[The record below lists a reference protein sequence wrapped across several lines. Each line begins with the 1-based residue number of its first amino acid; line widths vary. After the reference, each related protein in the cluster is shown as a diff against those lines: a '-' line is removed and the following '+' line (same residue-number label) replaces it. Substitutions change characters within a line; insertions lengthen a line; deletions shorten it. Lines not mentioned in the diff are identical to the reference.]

1 MDETAAKTI
10 IRDLYIRFRLSEVLG
25 DSLDRIILAF
35 TPIKTDPHRSCEWRR
50 YKNTL
55 QVEVA
60 DRTLDE
66 GVKLVAAT
74 MARAGIKRHPQRWIR
89 QSWLANIV
97 VILHGLGMI
106 MGFFVVPGVIQRYGL
121 FPIDQSFI
129 LALLV
134 MILGLGSYPLL
145 AYWYNRIHQ
154 RRNHAFTAELQHTD
168 LYSSA
173 YEIDFYAKKLSSAR
187 WSMVVLVVIIE
198 IIVVIMLG
206 LSTFS
211 LRF

>member
-1 MDETAAKTI
+1 MAAKTI

-35 TPIKTDPHRSCEWRR
+35 TPTKIETRRSCKWRR

-55 QVEVA
+55 QVEVT

-66 GVKLVAAT
+66 GIKLVAAT
-74 MARAGIKRHPQRWIR
+74 MARAGIKRHPKRLIR
-89 QSWLANIV
+89 QSWLADIV
-97 VILHGLGMI
+97 VLFHIVGMI
-106 MGFFVVPGVIQRYGL
+106 MGYFVVPGMIQRYGML
-121 FPIDQSFI
+121 SID
-129 LALLV
+129 LAFNTSLIV
-134 MILGLGSYPLL
+134 MILGFGIYPLL
-145 AYWYNRIHQ
+145 GYWYSRIHQ
-154 RRNHAFTAELQHTD
+154 RRVHALTAELQHTD

-173 YEIDFYAKKLSSAR
+173 YEIEYYVKKLSSAK
-187 WSMVVLVVIIE
+187 WILVVIGAIIE
-198 IIVVIMLG
+198 IIVVGMMG